1 MNVDPGHWQ
10 MSMGVASGTQLPLLQ
25 TRRKKSPQASPGPL
39 QLRHTGEA
47 HDWPCGFRV
56 HARLVAVGMP
66 ATQPPAAVQ
75 LLLVMVPLSVPV
87 NAQKVEPEQ
96 VPLQVV
102 VLPHGMPLGLKVHA
116 REVPALPVTLQAPAA
131 LHVLELMVPAS
142 VPLVVQVPP
151 VELCPHM
158 PVHTVFEPQG
168 VPLGLKVQAR
178 DVGIEPDTRHWP
190 LALQVLLLMVPASV
204 PVVEQPPPV
213 WTQVPDHTV
222 FEPQPV
228 PAGLKVQACDVAMPV
243 PTTQAPVAL
252 HVLGVVVPAWEPMV
266 LQPLPTWVQFP
277 NVVEVPQSRETGL

>member
-1 MNVDPGHWQ
+1 MFPDDGHWQ
-10 MSMGVASGTQLPLLQ
+10 MSKGIESGTHIPLLQ
-25 TRRKKSPQASPGPL
+25 TRRKKSPQASPGPV

-56 HARLVAVGMP
+56 HGREVLDPMP

-87 NAQKVEPEQ
+87 TAQKVAPEQ

-102 VLPHGMPLGLKVHA
+102 VLPHAMPLGLKVQA

-131 LHVLELMVPAS
+131 LQVLELMVPAS
-142 VPLVVQVPP
+142 VPLVVHAPP
-151 VELCPHM
+151 VELCAHV

-178 DVGIEPDTRHWP
+178 EVGVEPVTRHWP

-213 WTQVPDHTV
+213 WTHVPDQTV

-252 HVLGVVVPAWEPMV
+252 HVLGVVVPAWVPMV

-277 NVVEVPQSRETGL
+277 NVVEVPQSRVTGL